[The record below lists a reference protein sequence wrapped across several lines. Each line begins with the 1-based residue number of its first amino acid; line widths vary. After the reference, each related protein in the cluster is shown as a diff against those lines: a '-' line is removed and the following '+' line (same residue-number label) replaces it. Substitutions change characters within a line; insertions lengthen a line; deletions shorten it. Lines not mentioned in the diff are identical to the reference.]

1 MLKDSF
7 CTFCGIVYKERIWPI
22 SNAEESEKIS
32 SLKIMFAIL

>member
-1 MLKDSF
+1 MLKNSF

-22 SNAEESEKIS
+22 GNVEESEKTS